1 MTLGGPAWAGD
12 EPDGADLDG
21 FYSINEVRVDD
32 EIWESGLDGIMTEI
46 TLGETYAVG
55 MEIQY
60 DVSDFLPFL
69 QSEYTDSISAEIYM
83 PMTGDDR
90 SLAWFASAD
99 SPSSYTESSFN
110 GDTQVD
116 SATWLL
122 TGEFSVP
129 TSVSV
134 PPFVR
139 LASLEVFNA
148 DQSTVLDFRTGTLI
162 DDHSLPAPEPATML
176 LLGSGLLG
184 LITFGFKKRLKK

>member
-1 MTLGGPAWAGD
+1 MALGGPAWAGD

-46 TLGETYAVG
+46 TLGETYDVE

-60 DVSDFLPFL
+60 DVSDCLPSL
-69 QSEYTDSISAEIYM
+69 QSDYTNSISAEIYM
-83 PMTGDDR
+83 PIFGDDR
-90 SLAWFASAD
+90 SLAWFASAAT
-99 SPSSYTESSFN
+99 PYTVAETTVS
-110 GDTQVD
+110 GETQVD
-116 SATWLL
+116 VATWLL
-122 TGEFSVP
+122 EGDFSVP

-162 DDHSLPAPEPATML
+162 DDPSIPAPEPATML

>member
-1 MTLGGPAWAGD
+1 MALGGPAWAGD

-32 EIWESGLDGIMTEI
+32 KIWESGLDGIMTEI
-46 TLGETYAVG
+46 TLGETYDVE

-60 DVSDFLPFL
+60 DVSDCLPLL
-69 QSEYTDSISAEIYM
+69 QSDYTNSISAEIYM
-83 PMTGDDR
+83 PIFGDDR
-90 SLAWFASAD
+90 SLAWFASSD
-99 SPSSYTESSFN
+99 TPSYTESIV
-110 GDTQVD
+110 DDEMQVD

-139 LASLEVFNA
+139 LASLEVFN
-148 DQSTVLDFRTGTLI
+148 DDHLTVLDFRTGTLI
-162 DDHSLPAPEPATML
+162 DDPSLPAPEPATML